1 MRRSHRADGSVGDL
15 CSFGAAVG
23 SQEQYH
29 RTRQMLLMQMCQP
42 VNLIP
47 TFYALLHHAY

>member
-1 MRRSHRADGSVGDL
+1 MRRSHRAGGSVGDL
-15 CSFGAAVG
+15 CSFGAVVG

-29 RTRQMLLMQMCQP
+29 RTRQMLLMQMCQA

-47 TFYALLHHAY
+47 TFYASLHHAY